1 MPKCCRESPR
11 LTAEVSGRQFTS
23 GPGPDHFLC
32 EPFVV
37 ETSETVIIY
46 WTSEPVGGSQ
56 TCRNDSSVD
65 RVVEFA
71 QPLDARAVLDGFS
84 YPPREV
90 RAS

>member
-23 GPGPDHFLC
+23 GRGPDRFLR

-46 WTSEPVGGSQ
+46 WTSEPARGSQ
-56 TCRNDSSVD
+56 TCQDDSSVD
-65 RVVEFA
+65 RVVDLA
-71 QPLDARAVLDGFS
+71 QPLGARAVLDGFS